1 MAQVEHAT
9 LQNGIKLAVNI
20 ITTDFGNLVAKV
32 CECLLRRG
40 YLTKAQI
47 SKFTEL
53 PQDKVTKCLWVL
65 IQHNCVQAFAL
76 ELEGGGRDTTMV
88 VTQYMAVIDNIIQRL
103 RFAKFITIVS
113 KELDKEA
120 REILDGL
127 LQHGRLT
134 LPLILDKAVE
144 DAGKPLCMLFICFL
158 LNTRIFN
165 VQGNNASRDAYN
177 ESFCK
182 LVRSRFVERCPAAE
196 PFIPLPTD
204 EENSKQSRPKARKFF
219 VKEVTLEERAL
230 AAAIPMDAERFSL
243 LNEHD
248 VDSDEDK
255 NEGNISSKKVGE
267 KRKRDSHE
275 LANELDLLK
284 AKGEPV
290 WRVNFEEFI
299 NRLRKKACVEYA
311 RATYDNTAAM
321 ILESILKG
329 TKITDNTV
337 SLSLDSI
344 FEEVIKGEGP
354 AMTLELVSC
363 SLEQLHFCSEDDN
376 GYSINLKDIIDK
388 ARLEEVE
395 SLILKRYGHDAFRI
409 FRSLSTGRALDTD
422 QVSEKTL
429 TDKKDTPKILYK
441 LWQDGFLQME
451 KISITT
457 GQKQTNILSWSAN
470 MDKIWRKVLDELHH
484 AALNLSLRCAHEMEK
499 DREIS
504 NISKTADKGKSKE
517 LESRLKR
524 RINVYVTLNSS
535 LMELDDAIMLFSNFL
550 V

>member
-1 MAQVEHAT
+1 MASVEHAT

-20 ITTDFGNLVAKV
+20 IATDFGNPNAKV

-40 YLTKAQI
+40 FLTKPQI

-53 PQDKVTKCLWVL
+53 PPDKVKNCLQVL

-76 ELEGGGRDTTMV
+76 EQEGGGRDTTVV
-88 VTQYMAVIDNIIQRL
+88 VTQYMALIDNIIQRL
-103 RFAKFITIVS
+103 RFAKFITVVS

-120 REILDGL
+120 REILEGL

-134 LPLILDKAVE
+134 LPQILDKAME
-144 DAGKPLCMLFICFL
+144 DAGSDA
-158 LNTRIFN
+158 N
-165 VQGNNASRDAYN
+165 RDAYN

-182 LVRSRFVERCPAAE
+182 LVRSRFVERFPAPE

-243 LNEHD
+243 LDEHD
-248 VDSDEDK
+248 GDSDEDK
-255 NEGNISSKKVGE
+255 NGGNVSGSKVGE
-267 KRKRDSHE
+267 KRKRDSVE

-284 AKGEPV
+284 AKGEPL

-311 RATYDNTAAM
+311 RATYDNTAAV

-329 TKITDNTV
+329 TKSTENTV

-344 FEEVIKGEGP
+344 FEEVVKNEGP
-354 AMTLELVSC
+354 AMTLELVRC
-363 SLEQLHFCSEDDN
+363 SLEQLHFCSEDDDD

-395 SLILKRYGHDAFRI
+395 SLVLKRYGHDAFRI

-429 TDKKDTPKILYK
+429 TDKKDTPKILYR

-457 GQKQTNILSWSAN
+457 GQKQTNILSWSVK

-484 AALNLSLRCAHEMEK
+484 AALNLSLRCTHELEK

-504 NISKTADKGKSKE
+504 NMSKSADKMMSKE
-517 LESRLKR
+517 LESRLRRKR
-524 RINVYVTLNSS
+524 KVYFALSSS
-535 LMELDDAIMLFSNFL
+535 LMELDDAIMLFSNFP